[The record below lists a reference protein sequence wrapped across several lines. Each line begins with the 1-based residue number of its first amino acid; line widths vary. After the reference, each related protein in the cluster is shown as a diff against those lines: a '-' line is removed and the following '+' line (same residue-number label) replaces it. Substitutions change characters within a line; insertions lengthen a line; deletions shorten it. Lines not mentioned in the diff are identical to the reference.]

1 MLTKEEFSR
10 TIHAFKTSCLRQFL
24 LLGAVFCFSL
34 FTPSLYGDEQ
44 MRNNL
49 SEAYEASGDKESL
62 AEKGIHPPLV
72 YYLYIDAFAQSFI
85 EIPTSNVSGSSTTLS
100 STYLAGR
107 APIYDQDNRK
117 VGTCSASFLC
127 MQTADGIY
135 TDISNYLS
143 ADSGLIISWLT
154 PTTLINLELDSI
166 INSMVTEC
174 LVTATTKVGV
184 NPFYGQTFSL
194 VVSSE
199 NGRIYFKFTRTG
211 TIF

>member
-1 MLTKEEFSR
+1 MLINEELKR
-10 TIHAFKTSCLRQFL
+10 PLHALRRSAMKLSL
-24 LLGAVFCFSL
+24 LLCASFNLSL
-34 FTPSLYGDEQ
+34 LIPSLYGDEQ
-44 MRNNL
+44 MRNSL
-49 SEAYEASGDKESL
+49 SEAYEASENQESL
-62 AEKGIHPPLV
+62 SERGTQPPIV
-72 YYLYIDAFAQSFI
+72 YYLYIDAFAESFI
-85 EIPTSNVSGSSTTLS
+85 EIPTSNVSGSGTTLS

-107 APIYDQDNRK
+107 APIYDQENRK

-143 ADSGLIISWLT
+143 ADSGLIISWPT
-154 PTTLINLELDSI
+154 PTTLINLEVDSI

-174 LVTATTKVGV
+174 LVTAATKVGV